1 MKNFGYKW
9 RYFALAAALLSTSL
23 QAVNIVKDAAASS
36 IAIQGEV
43 IELINAA
50 GAGNLSEVKRL
61 VTRGVAINAQD
72 SEGRTALHH
81 AAKVTDDKAKGEV
94 LHYLIESG
102 ASLEIKD
109 TRGFTPLDGLDPQL
123 LSDLLN
129 TVYIN
134 SHESFKADISYLFA
148 DCKYDGEK
156 LKILELGEGKNGGYR
171 TWDGVFEKG
180 LIWKGFWNYAANF
193 DIPLIYVGKL
203 PSNHAINK
211 IGITLQDKVAWSTFK
226 EHGGT
231 GFSSLRDL
239 ERSSFFNRLAKDEK
253 EFDERSIKSYKGILV
268 YKYRDD
274 REPRHLRELES
285 FKKRFPQFL
294 VIDGVSR
301 PFAANKE
308 LTDILFD
315 DDELRQFRPQT
326 RVYKKRYSRGLAER
340 INNDFNCNKYVI
352 KPLNSGMSNGVVVVP
367 KKKLDKALRR
377 ITRNTDSAGS
387 ATYNYR
393 PTSTTS
399 WGYWKGDRN
408 PGFIVEEYV
417 PSKLLT
423 VHGRRFDPTI
433 RMVFVVHHDEGRIA
447 VNFLESWWKI
457 PTRSLDDNC
466 CLTQKHVSQF
476 RGDLKTLPPEK
487 MRIADEDMS
496 DLKTLMRDMLP
507 KMFLKM
513 LKIRKEMQENHNE

>member
-9 RYFALAAALLSTSL
+9 RYFALVAGMLCASVHARDIQK
-23 QAVNIVKDAAASS
+23 QAQSVS
-36 IAIQGEV
+36 IKGDV
-43 IELINAA
+43 IELVHAA
-50 GAGNLSEVKRL
+50 GAGNLDTVKRL

-81 AAKVTDDKAKGEV
+81 AAKANDAKVRDEMM
-94 LHYLIESG
+94 HYLIKNG
-102 ASLEIKD
+102 ASLDIKD

-134 SHESFKADISYLFA
+134 ENEPFKADISYLFA
-148 DCKYDGEK
+148 DVKYDGEK
-156 LKILELGEGKNGGYR
+156 FKILELGEGKNGGYR

-180 LIWKGFWNYAANF
+180 KIWKGFWNQLATFN
-193 DIPLIYVGKL
+193 IPLIYVGKL
-203 PSNHAINK
+203 PSKHAINK
-211 IGITLQDKVAWSTFK
+211 LGITLQDKISWNTFK
-226 EHGGT
+226 EHGGA
-231 GFSSLRDL
+231 GFSSLRKL
-239 ERSSFFNRLAKDEK
+239 ERSSFFNKLVKEEK
-253 EFDERSIKSYKGILV
+253 EFDERSIKTYKGILV
-268 YKYRDD
+268 FKYRDD

-285 FKKRFPQFL
+285 FKKRYPQFL
-294 VIDGVSR
+294 VLDRVSR

-315 DDELRQFRPQT
+315 DDDLRQFRPQT
-326 RVYKKRYSRGLAER
+326 RVYKKHYSRNLAKR
-340 INNDFNCNKYVI
+340 INSDFNCQKYVI

-367 KKKLDKALRR
+367 KKKLDKALKR
-377 ITRNTDSAGS
+377 ITRNSPSMHAS
-387 ATYNYR
+387 TYNYR

-417 PSKLLT
+417 PSKELS

-433 RMVFVVHHDEGRIA
+433 RVCFVVHHDEGRIA
-447 VNFLESWWKI
+447 VNYLEGWWKI

-487 MRIADEDMS
+487 MRISDED
-496 DLKTLMRDMLP
+496 TAHIQTIMRDMMP
-507 KMFLKM
+507 KMYLKM
-513 LKIRKEMQENHNE
+513 LKIRKEMRENHS